1 MRTSPTLVSEV
12 PVAGTVAAVDTSHAQ
27 AVEPLTSSPVATSSV
42 PSTRASEAIAAVY
55 RALTVHMT
63 SSTSYQGART
73 ATLNAARDLYGA
85 LSTQRNTAAVA
96 WSAVAVS

>member
-1 MRTSPTLVSEV
+1 MRTSATLLSAV
-12 PVAGTVAAVDTSHAQ
+12 PVAVTAAAVDTSHAQ
-27 AVEPLTSSPVATSSV
+27 AVEPLSSSPVASSSV
-42 PSTRASEAIAAVY
+42 PSNRASETIAAVY

-73 ATLNAARDLYGA
+73 ATLNAARDLYGPF
-85 LSTQRNTAAVA
+85 STQRNTVAAA